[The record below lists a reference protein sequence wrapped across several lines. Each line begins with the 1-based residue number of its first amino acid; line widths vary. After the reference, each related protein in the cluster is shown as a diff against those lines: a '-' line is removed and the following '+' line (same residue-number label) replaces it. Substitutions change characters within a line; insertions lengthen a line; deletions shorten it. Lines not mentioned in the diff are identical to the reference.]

1 MTVQDNNSQADP
13 QIRRSWRE
21 HLVLPMLITGGLL
34 TLVWIVVLIAVAM
47 QIISAIAGT
56 GGHG

>member
-1 MTVQDNNSQADP
+1 MTVQDNNSQAEA

-21 HLVLPMLITGGLL
+21 HLVLPMLVTGGLL
-34 TLVWIVVLIAVAM
+34 TLAWIVVLIAVAM
-47 QIISAIAGT
+47 QIISVVAGT